1 MSRSRERRG
10 MNSKTACEAISR
22 ETPRVSVGDSRPVS
36 RPDLFGVLLILT
48 LSAGLYMVIG
58 PVGITSLPFVWHS
71 SALVSLVTAAWLAW
85 QIAGSLGNEMS
96 RGRIA
101 AFAMFGWSIAIVL
114 TVMSRAKPDGFAVFP
129 LAAALRVSIAVSG
142 MCGVMLTVG
151 ALRPT
156 VFGIV
161 TGTDRPELTVAMLCL
176 GFLLVTLP
184 SVTHFQALISARQAD
199 LQELLGQSRL
209 SEARRAARELALADP
224 ERTISGQSVG
234 LLSRQL
240 AEHLQSLSRQ
250 AHHLAADRSF
260 DGRIEFGRVLAV
272 LGERDAAIESLTA
285 AIEQQPH
292 SARAWQILGA
302 VYEHDEAWADALQA
316 YQTAAELWP
325 QSASSEE
332 AGAGEIAA
340 WKGIAFAQ
348 RKRGQLSDADVAYQ
362 QLIAIAPTAP
372 NHFLLAQFYESAER
386 SATAVEHARQ
396 AATLDPTNYA
406 APATDLIRKVSQGG
420 FGCLAGLKHRVMPD
434 TSNTSVPALSR
445 PLVAGVKP

>member
-1 MSRSRERRG
+1 MSRSRERRR
-10 MNSKTACEAISR
+10 EPSR
-22 ETPRVSVGDSRPVS
+22 AMSDGLSRDPRNIHRLDIYG
-36 RPDLFGVLLILT
+36 LLLMLA
-48 LSAGLYMVIG
+48 LSAGLYLVIG
-58 PVGITSLPFVWHS
+58 PVGVPSLPFVWHS
-71 SALVSLVTAAWLAW
+71 SALVSLATAAWLAW
-85 QIAGSLGNEMS
+85 QIAGSLGNVIS
-96 RGRIA
+96 RRRNMVLAGI
-101 AFAMFGWSIAIVL
+101 GWAIAIGL
-114 TVMSRAKPDGFAVFP
+114 TVMSRMQSDRVWDLPLMAVS
-129 LAAALRVSIAVSG
+129 RVAIAVCG
-142 MCGVMLTVG
+142 MCGIMLTVRV
-151 ALRPT
+151 LRPA
-156 VFGIV
+156 VFGV
-161 TGTDRPELTVAMLCL
+161 GAVADRNHLRFATIGL

-184 SVTHFQALISARQAD
+184 AVTQFQARVHSRQTE

-209 SEARRAARELALADP
+209 GEARRLAREIELADP
-224 ERTISGQSVG
+224 DRQLSGESIKV
-234 LLSRQL
+234 LSRQL
-240 AEHLQSLSRQ
+240 TEHLQTLTRQ
-250 AHHLAADRSF
+250 ARHLSADRSF

-285 AIEQQPH
+285 AIEQQPQ

-325 QSASSEE
+325 QSESSDE
-332 AGAGEIAA
+332 ARAGDIAA

-348 RKRGQLSDADVAYQ
+348 RKRGQLSDADTAYQ

-386 SATAVEHARQ
+386 SATAIEHANR
-396 AATLDPTNYA
+396 AATLDSANYA

-434 TSNTSVPALSR
+434 TSNVSAPALSR

>member
-1 MSRSRERRG
+1 MSRSRLRRG
-10 MNSKTACEAISR
+10 TNSKAAREAISR

-36 RPDLFGVLLILT
+36 RPDLFGLLLM

-58 PVGITSLPFVWHS
+58 PVGVPSLPFVWHS
-71 SALVSLVTAAWLAW
+71 SALVSLVTASWLAW
-85 QIAGSLGNEMS
+85 QIAGSLGEGMS

-101 AFAMFGWSIAIVL
+101 GFAGLGWAIAIGL
-114 TVMSRAKPDGFAVFP
+114 TVVSRMQSNEFAG
-129 LAAALRVSIAVSG
+129 LSAMALLRVTIAVAG
-142 MCGVMLTVG
+142 MCGVMFTVRL
-151 ALRPT
+151 LRPA
-156 VFGIV
+156 VFG
-161 TGTDRPELTVAMLCL
+161 TGADPSRLTVATLGL
-176 GFLLVTLP
+176 GFLLVSLP
-184 SVTHFQALISARQAD
+184 AATQFQALVHARQTE
-199 LQELLGQSRL
+199 LQEFLGQSRL
-209 SEARRAARELALADP
+209 SEARRAAREVALADP
-224 ERTISGQSVG
+224 ERQISGQSAR

-250 AHHLAADRSF
+250 AHHLSADRSF
-260 DGRIEFGRVLAV
+260 DGRLEFGRVLAI
-272 LGERDAAIESLTA
+272 LDERDAAIESLTA

-302 VYEHDEAWADALQA
+302 VYEHQEAWADALQA

-332 AGAGEIAA
+332 ARAGEIAA

-348 RKRGQLSDADVAYQ
+348 RKRGQLSDADAAYQ

-386 SATAVEHARQ
+386 SATAIEHANR
-396 AATLDPTNYA
+396 AATLDSANYA

-434 TSNTSVPALSR
+434 TSNVSAPALSR